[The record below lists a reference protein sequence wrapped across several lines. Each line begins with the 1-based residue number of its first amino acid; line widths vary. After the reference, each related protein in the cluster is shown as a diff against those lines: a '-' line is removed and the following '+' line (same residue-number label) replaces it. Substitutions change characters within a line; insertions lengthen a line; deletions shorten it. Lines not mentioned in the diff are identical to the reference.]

1 MYPHRRCGHKYAAEV
16 GQISDAW
23 HSPPTETSPPP
34 ALARAPPLDRGRARV
49 REEIGETLTVSRS
62 GRERYI
68 RVRLTETELN
78 KVRAKAELAGMTV
91 SDFIRETAIYGKQEF
106 TLAKLPGGE
115 RVDVKEALEGL
126 LDTEQRTVQKHF
138 NVTPYE
144 DIFIRDAARKAGMT
158 QSRFMVDRILHT
170 PMYYIGDPDFF
181 QKFFYE
187 LNKQGVNLNQ
197 LAAAA
202 NTLIL
207 LQDMPDM
214 ASERRRELAAQIEN
228 FVATLKDPYCKALAE
243 TRGLMMQLRR
253 QSEVER

>member
-1 MYPHRRCGHKYAAEV
+1 MAEK
-16 GQISDAW
+16 A
-23 HSPPTETSPPP
+23 TSQT
-34 ALARAPPLDRGRARV
+34 RM
-49 REEIGETLTVSRS
+49 VS
-62 GRERYI
+62 I
-68 RVRLTETELN
+68 RLTEEEISTL
-78 KVRAKAELAGMTV
+78 KAKASLAGTTV
-91 SDFIRETAIYGKQEF
+91 TDFVRETAIYGKQEF

-126 LDTEQRTVQKHF
+126 LDTEHRTVQKHF

-144 DIFIRDAARKAGMT
+144 DTFIRDAARKAGMT

-214 ASERRRELAAQIEN
+214 ARERRCELAAQIEH

-243 TRGLMMQLRR
+243 TRGLMMKLRR

>member
-1 MYPHRRCGHKYAAEV
+1 MAGKA
-16 GQISDAW
+16 
-23 HSPPTETSPPP
+23 TSQT
-34 ALARAPPLDRGRARV
+34 RM
-49 REEIGETLTVSRS
+49 VS
-62 GRERYI
+62 I
-68 RVRLTETELN
+68 RLTEEEISTL
-78 KVRAKAELAGMTV
+78 KAKASLAGTTV
-91 SDFIRETAIYGKQEF
+91 TDFVREAAIYGKQEF
-106 TLAKLPGGE
+106 TLSKLPGGE
-115 RVDVKEALEGL
+115 CVDVKEALEGL
-126 LDTEQRTVQKHF
+126 LDTEHRTVQKHF

-144 DIFIRDAARKAGMT
+144 DTFIRDAARKAGMT

-214 ASERRRELAAQIEN
+214 GRERRRELAAQIAN
-228 FVATLKDPYCKALAE
+228 FVATMKDPYCKALAE

-253 QSEVER
+253 QSEAER

>member
-1 MYPHRRCGHKYAAEV
+1 MAKEATSQTRMVSIRL
-16 GQISDAW
+16 
-23 HSPPTETSPPP
+23 TE
-34 ALARAPPLDRGRARV
+34 
-49 REEIGETLTVSRS
+49 EEIGALKE
-62 GRERYI
+62 
-68 RVRLTETELN
+68 
-78 KVRAKAELAGMTV
+78 KARLAGTTV
-91 SDFIRETAIYGKQEF
+91 TNFIRETAVYGKHEF

-126 LDTEQRTVQKHF
+126 LDTEHRTVQKHF

-144 DIFIRDAARKAGMT
+144 DTFIRTGARKAGMT
-158 QSRFMVDRILHT
+158 QSRFMIDRILHT

-181 QKFFYE
+181 QKYFYE

-202 NTLIL
+202 NTLLL
-207 LQDMPDM
+207 LQDMPDV
-214 ASERRRELAAQIEN
+214 SHERRRELVEQIEN

-243 TRGLMMQLRR
+243 TRGLMVQLRK

>member
-1 MYPHRRCGHKYAAEV
+1 MAKEATSQKRMVSIRLAE
-16 GQISDAW
+16 D
-23 HSPPTETSPPP
+23 
-34 ALARAPPLDRGRARV
+34 D
-49 REEIGETLTVSRS
+49 IGTL
-62 GRERYI
+62 
-68 RVRLTETELN
+68 
-78 KVRAKAELAGMTV
+78 KAKARLAGMTV
-91 SDFIRETAIYGKQEF
+91 SDFIRETSIYGKHEF

-126 LDTEQRTVQKHF
+126 LDTEHRTIQKHF

-144 DIFIRDAARKAGMT
+144 DTFIRTGARKAGMT

-181 QKFFYE
+181 QKHFYE

-202 NTLIL
+202 NTLLL
-207 LQDMPDM
+207 LQDMPDV
-214 ASERRRELAAQIEN
+214 SRERRRELVEQIES

-243 TRGLMMQLRR
+243 TRGLMVQLRK

>member
-1 MYPHRRCGHKYAAEV
+1 MVSIRL
-16 GQISDAW
+16 
-23 HSPPTETSPPP
+23 TE
-34 ALARAPPLDRGRARV
+34 
-49 REEIGETLTVSRS
+49 EEIGTL
-62 GRERYI
+62 
-68 RVRLTETELN
+68 
-78 KVRAKAELAGMTV
+78 KAKASLAGSTV
-91 SDFIRETAIYGKQEF
+91 TDFIRETAIYGKQEF

-115 RVDVKEALEGL
+115 HVDVKEAVEGF
-126 LDTEQRTVQKHF
+126 LDTEHRTVQKHF

-144 DIFIRDAARKAGMT
+144 DTFIRDAARKAGMT

-187 LNKQGVNLNQ
+187 FNKQGVNLNQ

-214 ASERRRELAAQIEN
+214 GRARRRELAAQIEN
-228 FVATLKDPYCKALAE
+228 FVTTLKDPYCKALAE

>member
-1 MYPHRRCGHKYAAEV
+1 MVSIRM
-16 GQISDAW
+16 
-23 HSPPTETSPPP
+23 TE
-34 ALARAPPLDRGRARV
+34 
-49 REEIGETLTVSRS
+49 EEIGTL
-62 GRERYI
+62 
-68 RVRLTETELN
+68 
-78 KVRAKAELAGMTV
+78 KAKASLAGSTV
-91 SDFIRETAIYGKQEF
+91 TDFIRETAIYGKQEF

-115 RVDVKEALEGL
+115 HVDVKEAVEGF
-126 LDTEQRTVQKHF
+126 LDTEHRTVQKHF

-144 DIFIRDAARKAGMT
+144 DTFIRDAARKAGMT

-187 LNKQGVNLNQ
+187 FNKQGVNLNQ

-214 ASERRRELAAQIEN
+214 GRERRRELAAQIEN
-228 FVATLKDPYCKALAE
+228 FVTTLKDPYCKALAE

>member
-1 MYPHRRCGHKYAAEV
+1 MAEK
-16 GQISDAW
+16 A
-23 HSPPTETSPPP
+23 TSQT
-34 ALARAPPLDRGRARV
+34 RM
-49 REEIGETLTVSRS
+49 VS
-62 GRERYI
+62 I
-68 RVRLTETELN
+68 RLTEEEISTL
-78 KVRAKAELAGMTV
+78 KAKASLAGTTV
-91 SDFIRETAIYGKQEF
+91 TDFVRETAIYGKQEF

-126 LDTEQRTVQKHF
+126 LDTEHRTVQKHF

-144 DIFIRDAARKAGMT
+144 DTFIRDAARKAGMT

-170 PMYYIGDPDFF
+170 PMYYIGDPDFL

-187 LNKQGVNLNQ
+187 INKQGVNLNQ

-214 ASERRRELAAQIEN
+214 ARERRCELAAQIEH

>member
-1 MYPHRRCGHKYAAEV
+1 MAEK
-16 GQISDAW
+16 A
-23 HSPPTETSPPP
+23 TSQT
-34 ALARAPPLDRGRARV
+34 RM
-49 REEIGETLTVSRS
+49 VS
-62 GRERYI
+62 I
-68 RVRLTETELN
+68 RLTEEEISTL
-78 KVRAKAELAGMTV
+78 KAKASLAGTTV
-91 SDFIRETAIYGKQEF
+91 TDFVRETAIYGKHEF

-126 LDTEQRTVQKHF
+126 LDTEHRTVQKHF

-144 DIFIRDAARKAGMT
+144 DTFIRTGARKAGMT

-181 QKFFYE
+181 QKYFYE

-202 NTLIL
+202 NTLLL
-207 LQDMPDM
+207 LQDMPDV
-214 ASERRRELAAQIEN
+214 SHERRRELVEQIEN

-243 TRGLMMQLRR
+243 TRGLMVQLRK

>member
-1 MYPHRRCGHKYAAEV
+1 MAEK
-16 GQISDAW
+16 A
-23 HSPPTETSPPP
+23 TSQT
-34 ALARAPPLDRGRARV
+34 RM
-49 REEIGETLTVSRS
+49 VS
-62 GRERYI
+62 I
-68 RVRLTETELN
+68 RLTEEEISTL
-78 KVRAKAELAGMTV
+78 KAKASLAATTV
-91 SDFIRETAIYGKQEF
+91 TDFVRETAIYGKQEF

-126 LDTEQRTVQKHF
+126 LDTEHRTVQKHF

-144 DIFIRDAARKAGMT
+144 DTFIRDAARKAGMT

-214 ASERRRELAAQIEN
+214 ARERRCELAAQIEH

>member
-1 MYPHRRCGHKYAAEV
+1 MAEK
-16 GQISDAW
+16 A
-23 HSPPTETSPPP
+23 TSQT
-34 ALARAPPLDRGRARV
+34 RM
-49 REEIGETLTVSRS
+49 VS
-62 GRERYI
+62 I
-68 RVRLTETELN
+68 RLTEEEISTL
-78 KVRAKAELAGMTV
+78 KAKASLEGTTV
-91 SDFIRETAIYGKQEF
+91 TDFVRETAIYGKQEF

-126 LDTEQRTVQKHF
+126 LDTEHRTVQKHF

-144 DIFIRDAARKAGMT
+144 DTFIRDAARKAGMT

-214 ASERRRELAAQIEN
+214 ARERRCELAAQIEH

>member
-1 MYPHRRCGHKYAAEV
+1 MAKEATSQTRMVSIRL
-16 GQISDAW
+16 
-23 HSPPTETSPPP
+23 TE
-34 ALARAPPLDRGRARV
+34 
-49 REEIGETLTVSRS
+49 EEIGAL
-62 GRERYI
+62 
-68 RVRLTETELN
+68 
-78 KVRAKAELAGMTV
+78 KAKARLAGTTV
-91 SDFIRETAIYGKQEF
+91 TNFIRETAVYGKHEF

-126 LDTEQRTVQKHF
+126 LDTEHRTVQKHF

-144 DIFIRDAARKAGMT
+144 DTFICTGARKAGMT

-181 QKFFYE
+181 QKYFYE

-202 NTLIL
+202 NTLLL
-207 LQDMPDM
+207 LQDMPDV
-214 ASERRRELAAQIEN
+214 SHERRRELVEQIEN

-243 TRGLMMQLRR
+243 TRGLMVHLRQ
-253 QSEVER
+253 QSHVER

>member
-1 MYPHRRCGHKYAAEV
+1 MAEK
-16 GQISDAW
+16 A
-23 HSPPTETSPPP
+23 TSQT
-34 ALARAPPLDRGRARV
+34 RM
-49 REEIGETLTVSRS
+49 VS
-62 GRERYI
+62 I
-68 RVRLTETELN
+68 RLTEEEISTL
-78 KVRAKAELAGMTV
+78 KAKASLAGTTV
-91 SDFIRETAIYGKQEF
+91 TDFVRETAIYGKQEF

-126 LDTEQRTVQKHF
+126 LDTEHRTVQKHF

-144 DIFIRDAARKAGMT
+144 DTFIRDAARKAGMT

-170 PMYYIGDPDFF
+170 PMYYIGDPEFF

-214 ASERRRELAAQIEN
+214 ARERRCELAAQIEH

>member
-1 MYPHRRCGHKYAAEV
+1 MLFLLTGDVQIGKTRWLERLAAELSGDGV
-16 GQISDAW
+16 QVAGV
-23 HSPPTETSPPP
+23 
-34 ALARAPPLDRGRARV
+34 LAPGVWRV
-49 REEIGETLTVSRS
+49 REPHEVPGER
-62 GRERYI
+62 G
-68 RVRLTETELN
+68 
-78 KVRAKAELAGMTV
+78 LAGEGRFEKLGIDNV
-91 SDFIRETAIYGKQEF
+91 
-106 TLAKLPGGE
+106 LLPGGE

-126 LDTEQRTVQKHF
+126 LDTEHRTVQKHF

-144 DIFIRDAARKAGMT
+144 DTFIRTGARKAGMT

-181 QKFFYE
+181 QKYFYE

-202 NTLIL
+202 NTLLL
-207 LQDMPDM
+207 LQDMPDV
-214 ASERRRELAAQIEN
+214 SHERRRELVEQIEN

-243 TRGLMMQLRR
+243 TRGLMVQLRK

>member
-1 MYPHRRCGHKYAAEV
+1 MAEK
-16 GQISDAW
+16 A
-23 HSPPTETSPPP
+23 TSQT
-34 ALARAPPLDRGRARV
+34 RM
-49 REEIGETLTVSRS
+49 VS
-62 GRERYI
+62 I
-68 RVRLTETELN
+68 RLTEEEISTL
-78 KVRAKAELAGMTV
+78 KAKASLAGTTV
-91 SDFIRETAIYGKQEF
+91 TDFVRETAIYGKQEF

-126 LDTEQRTVQKHF
+126 LDTEHRTVQKHF

-144 DIFIRDAARKAGMT
+144 DTFIRDASRKAGMT

-214 ASERRRELAAQIEN
+214 ARERRCELAAQIEH

>member
-1 MYPHRRCGHKYAAEV
+1 M
-16 GQISDAW
+16 
-23 HSPPTETSPPP
+23 
-34 ALARAPPLDRGRARV
+34 
-49 REEIGETLTVSRS
+49 VS
-62 GRERYI
+62 I
-68 RVRLTETELN
+68 RLTEEEISTL
-78 KVRAKAELAGMTV
+78 KAKASLAGTTV
-91 SDFIRETAIYGKQEF
+91 TDFIRETAVYGKQEF
-106 TLAKLPGGE
+106 ALAKLPGGE

-126 LDTEQRTVQKHF
+126 LDTEHRTVQKHF

-144 DIFIRDAARKAGMT
+144 DTFIRDAARKAGMT

-181 QKFFYE
+181 QKFFYD

-214 ASERRRELAAQIEN
+214 ARERRRELAAQIEN
-228 FVATLKDPYCKALAE
+228 FVATLKDPNCKALAE

-253 QSEVER
+253 QSEVKR

>member
-1 MYPHRRCGHKYAAEV
+1 MAEK
-16 GQISDAW
+16 A
-23 HSPPTETSPPP
+23 TSQT
-34 ALARAPPLDRGRARV
+34 RM
-49 REEIGETLTVSRS
+49 VS
-62 GRERYI
+62 I
-68 RVRLTETELN
+68 RLTEEEISTL
-78 KVRAKAELAGMTV
+78 KAKASLAGTTV
-91 SDFIRETAIYGKQEF
+91 TDFVRETAIYGKQEF

-126 LDTEQRTVQKHF
+126 LDTEHRTVQKHF

-144 DIFIRDAARKAGMT
+144 DTFIRDAARKAGMT

-214 ASERRRELAAQIEN
+214 GRERRRELAAQIEN
-228 FVATLKDPYCKALAE
+228 FVATMKDPYCKALAE